1 MDKKT
6 ASQRIKKLRESVIR
20 HQHLYHTLDEPEI
33 SDAAYDALVHELD
46 DLERMFPDLATSDT
60 PTQRVG
66 GKTLQQFSKV
76 EHVSRMYSLN
86 DAFSPE
92 DIEKWVARL
101 ANLGI
106 KEIPEFY
113 CDLKMDGLA
122 VELKYENGIFIQGS
136 TRGDG
141 LVGEDVTQ
149 NLKTIGDIPVKL
161 KGVTKGTVYIR
172 GEVYLTKRE
181 FEQINEKQA
190 KKGGKIYANPRNTAA
205 GSLRQLDPQITAS
218 RKLNFHA
225 YELVDVQ
232 SEYKTKSNKYQ
243 TLKKWGVPINPNGKV
258 VHSVRGIQEFR
269 DYWEQERENL
279 KYELDGVV
287 ISINNTKLFEQ
298 VGIVG
303 KAPRGSVAYKF
314 APKEAETVVENIV
327 VNVGRTGVL
336 TPLAMLRPVNIGG
349 VTVSRATL
357 HNLDEIKRLD
367 VKIGD
372 TVIVG
377 RAGDVIPDVKKVILE
392 LRTGAEKYFR
402 MPKNC
407 PVCGEAIQKIDGK
420 VAYRCVNQDCPA
432 IKREALYHFVSRR
445 AFDMDGI
452 GPKMLDQLMDS
463 GLIKDAADL
472 FKLTKE
478 DFLNLERFAEKSAEN
493 AVASIQGRKEIQ
505 LSRFIYALGIPHVGE
520 ETAFTLAKRF
530 RIFDAFADTSAAEL
544 QTVPDI
550 GPVVSDSIS
559 SWFSHSYN
567 KKLLEKFK
575 KYLKILLEK
584 GESQKLAGKTFVLT
598 GTMES
603 LSRDEAKE
611 KIRDLG
617 GEVSASVSKNT
628 DFLVAASEPGSKYDK
643 AKKLGV
649 KVLDESEFLKMLE

>member
-1 MDKKT
+1 M
-6 ASQRIKKLRESVIR
+6 
-20 HQHLYHTLDEPEI
+20 
-33 SDAAYDALVHELD
+33 
-46 DLERMFPDLATSDT
+46 
-60 PTQRVG
+60 
-66 GKTLQQFSKV
+66 LQ
-76 EHVSRMYSLN
+76 
-86 DAFSPE
+86 
-92 DIEKWVARL
+92 
-101 ANLGI
+101 
-106 KEIPEFY
+106 
-113 CDLKMDGLA
+113 
-122 VELKYENGIFIQGS
+122 
-136 TRGDG
+136 
-141 LVGEDVTQ
+141 
-149 NLKTIGDIPVKL
+149 
-161 KGVTKGTVYIR
+161 
-172 GEVYLTKRE
+172 
-181 FEQINEKQA
+181 
-190 KKGGKIYANPRNTAA
+190 
-205 GSLRQLDPQITAS
+205 
-218 RKLNFHA
+218 
-225 YELVDVQ
+225 
-232 SEYKTKSNKYQ
+232 
-243 TLKKWGVPINPNGKV
+243 
-258 VHSVRGIQEFR
+258 
-269 DYWEQERENL
+269 
-279 KYELDGVV
+279 
-287 ISINNTKLFEQ
+287 
-298 VGIVG
+298 
-303 KAPRGSVAYKF
+303 
-314 APKEAETVVENIV
+314 
-327 VNVGRTGVL
+327 
-336 TPLAMLRPVNIGG
+336 PVNIGG